1 MVTRKKHKVANVNIE
16 PKQPFYPCLSPVAV
30 PPPCQV
36 EEQVPNTPPSRS
48 KQSKRADKL
57 KRRKLNRK
65 QTKVLHNLTDSSSKL
80 QRLERKLEEAAVA
93 LSAANAQANI
103 QNTFEK
109 ESPATTSDVIDIPM
123 PPSWSE
129 SKPTCASE
137 EELKQMVL
145 NGEVPTA
152 IADSGASS
160 SIGKPMIP
168 TCSNHALNA
177 DPLVHT
183 GRKSTKIFQYGGG
196 SVAPVSEV
204 KEFPFDVR
212 GEAKEIHMVPGT

>member
-1 MVTRKKHKVANVNIE
+1 MKVANPNYKATQV
-16 PKQPFYPCLSPVAV
+16 YPHCLSPVAA

-36 EEQVPNTPPSRS
+36 EEQVPNTPQSRS
-48 KQSKRADKL
+48 KQAKRADKR

-65 QTKVLHNLTDSSSKL
+65 RTKVLHNLTDSSSKL

-109 ESPATTSDVIDIPM
+109 ESPAITSDVIDIPM

-160 SIGKPMIP
+160 SVGKPM
-168 TCSNHALNA
+168 
-177 DPLVHT
+177 V
-183 GRKSTKIFQYGGG
+183 ST
-196 SVAPVSEV
+196 
-204 KEFPFDVR
+204 
-212 GEAKEIHMVPGT
+212 

>member
-1 MVTRKKHKVANVNIE
+1 M
-16 PKQPFYPCLSPVAV
+16 
-30 PPPCQV
+30 
-36 EEQVPNTPPSRS
+36 
-48 KQSKRADKL
+48 
-57 KRRKLNRK
+57 
-65 QTKVLHNLTDSSSKL
+65 
-80 QRLERKLEEAAVA
+80 
-93 LSAANAQANI
+93 
-103 QNTFEK
+103 
-109 ESPATTSDVIDIPM
+109 IDIPM

-160 SIGKPMIP
+160 SVGKPMIS
-168 TCSNHALNA
+168 TCGDYALNA

-196 SVAPVSEV
+196 SVAPASEV

-212 GEAKEIHMVPGT
+212 GEAKDIHMVPGTQNNLMSTNTFTNENYVKVFDNEEVNIYDANDIEIKTTRGAILRGWKVPEEGLWRFPLVKDAAKICNLNTETAILNIHPHEVLQDLPPQIKLTMCTN